1 MSKKVVLLA
10 ALVVPAALVIIFGIG
25 MIFGYNNLVDLD
37 VNVDNKYYMIE
48 IRLQERHDL
57 IPNIVASVEGLQ
69 EHEEAIYDAITSAR
83 EAYAS
88 ADASGDME
96 GLIEADALEAVS
108 LMNLLA
114 VIEDNYPNIAVTS
127 AYQQLMDDV
136 EAAEGALAVARWDY
150 NNAVTDYNA
159 SVRRF
164 PRILYA
170 SMLGFEKEMPFWR
183 MNEGADEVPVIN
195 FSD

>member
-1 MSKKVVLLA
+1 MSKKVILLA
-10 ALVVPAALVIIFGIG
+10 ALVVPAALVVIFGIG

-37 VNVDNKYYMIE
+37 VNVDNKKYMIE

-69 EHEEAIYDAITSAR
+69 EHEEAIYNAITSAR

-88 ADASGDME
+88 ADASGDMD
-96 GLIEADALEAVS
+96 GLIEADAMEAVA
-108 LMNLLA
+108 LTNLLA
-114 VIEDNYPNIAVTS
+114 VIEDNYPNIAVTE
-127 AYQQLMDDV
+127 AYQRLMDDL
-136 EAAEGALAVARWDY
+136 EGIEGGLAVARWDY
-150 NNAVTDYNA
+150 NNAVADYNA

-164 PRILYA
+164 PRVLYA
-170 SMLGFEKEMPFWR
+170 SLLGFEKELSFWR
-183 MNEGADEVPVIN
+183 MNDGADEVPVVD

>member
-1 MSKKVVLLA
+1 MSKKVILLA
-10 ALVVPAALVIIFGIG
+10 ALVVPAALVVIFGIG

-37 VNVDNKYYMIE
+37 VNVDNKKYMIE

-69 EHEEAIYDAITSAR
+69 EHEEAIYNAITSAR

-88 ADASGDME
+88 ADASGDMD
-96 GLIEADALEAVS
+96 GLIEADAMEAVA
-108 LMNLLA
+108 LTNLLA
-114 VIEDNYPNIAVTS
+114 VIEDNYPNIAVTD
-127 AYQQLMDDV
+127 AYQQLMDDL
-136 EAAEGALAVARWDY
+136 EGIEGGLAVARWDY
-150 NNAVTDYNA
+150 NNAVADYNA

-164 PRILYA
+164 PRVLYA
-170 SMLGFEKEMPFWR
+170 SFLGFEKELSFWR
-183 MNEGADEVPVIN
+183 MNDGADEVPVVD